1 MAVKLSYPARWNN
14 MNVKNIVISNFSA
27 LILGGK
33 LWTDARHL
41 VSTINGD
48 TKLTGPQKRKAVFKD
63 LQILAGDATALI
75 LNVAIELA
83 TLWVKGL

>member
-1 MAVKLSYPARWNN
+1 
-14 MNVKNIVISNFSA
+14 MNVKNVIISNFSA

-33 LWTDARHL
+33 LWKDARHL

-48 TKLTGPQKRKAVFKD
+48 NKLSGPEKRASVFKD
-63 LQILAGDATALI
+63 LQIIAGDTAALL

>member
-1 MAVKLSYPARWNN
+1 
-14 MNVKNIVISNFSA
+14 MNVKNIIISNFSA

-63 LQILAGDATALI
+63 LQILAGDVSALI

>member
-1 MAVKLSYPARWNN
+1 
-14 MNVKNIVISNFSA
+14 MNVKNVIISNFSA

-33 LWTDARHL
+33 LCKDARHL

-48 TKLTGPQKRKAVFKD
+48 NKLTGPEKREAVFKD
-63 LQILAGDATALI
+63 LQIIAGDVSALI
-75 LNVAIELA
+75 LNVAIELS

>member
-1 MAVKLSYPARWNN
+1 

-48 TKLTGPQKRKAVFKD
+48 NKLTGPEKRAAVFHD
-63 LQILAGDATALI
+63 LHIIAGDATALI

>member
-1 MAVKLSYPARWNN
+1 
-14 MNVKNIVISNFSA
+14 MNVKNIVLSNFSA

-83 TLWVKGL
+83 TLWVKGFTHE

>member
-1 MAVKLSYPARWNN
+1 

>member
-1 MAVKLSYPARWNN
+1 

-48 TKLTGPQKRKAVFKD
+48 TKLTGPQKRAAVFKD
-63 LQILAGDATALI
+63 LQIIAGDATALI

>member
-1 MAVKLSYPARWNN
+1 
-14 MNVKNIVISNFSA
+14 MNVKNVIISNFPT

-41 VSTINGD
+41 VLTINGD
-48 TKLTGPQKRKAVFKD
+48 NKLSGPEKRAAVFKD
-63 LQILAGDATALI
+63 LQIIAGDATALT

>member
-1 MAVKLSYPARWNN
+1 

-41 VSTINGD
+41 VSTINGNN
-48 TKLTGPQKRKAVFKD
+48 KLSGTEKRAAVFKD